1 MAYTINKFNGEQ
13 LIVLEDGTIDTS
25 TSLGL
30 VGRNYVGYGET
41 QNENFVFLLEN
52 FSNDAPP
59 SRPLQGQIW
68 YNNTNNLVY
77 VYDGAKWAIVGAAV
91 LSDTAPLEPTAGA
104 LWLRTPVNTLNVWT
118 GTAWA
123 FIGPEAVPGFGI
135 TRARSTTV
143 EDSNGNDRPVIFL
156 EINGLP
162 IALCSS
168 VAFTVN
174 PSTPLDYFNNQI
186 LVGINMAVNAK
197 LNGSVTGSAGSA
209 DRLTT
214 GRFINN
220 VSFDG
225 QANITIK
232 ASTTNRLTKGDFITG
247 GNFDGSEPVT
257 WSVDAT
263 SANVIGKVVVRN
275 SEGGFAAGTITA
287 NLVGNLT
294 GNVTSNGTSRFNVVE
309 ANQFIGATL
318 TGNAFSASQL
328 ETPRKINGVSFDATS
343 DITVTSAAGT
353 LTGNTLNSTVTTSSL
368 TSVGTLVNLN
378 VSNAGIN
385 VGSSGQLQLL
395 TNSGTPTIR
404 SNTGILAFDIGS
416 SSTDISFVNSSTAL
430 SLGGPNAPAIL
441 GNNTTNL
448 GINGYKFNNVYAN
461 NFLGNATTST
471 LAASAT
477 NIVGGGA
484 GAIPYQTGN
493 GVTTMLGLGTAGAVL
508 TAQAGGIA
516 WAPVTRE
523 SLTKG
528 TYLNLVNTTN
538 PVISLSTFDGLTP
551 ATLSVD
557 ATTTNTAS
565 KIVARDVSGNFAA
578 GTITANL
585 TGNVTGNITGN
596 AGTATRLQ
604 TPRTINGVSF
614 DGTQNIVVE
623 ASDPNSGAPVGAI
636 LYYPSATIPV
646 GWMICD
652 GASLSTT
659 TYSLLFSKIGYTFGG
674 SGNTFRLPDLRGE
687 FIRSWDGGR
696 GVDSGRGV
704 GTFQKGTINVTDPNY
719 GSFNTSSIIGRNN
732 YPGGTSGPVDPQ
744 FNVEVGMDQVSTDSY
759 PNIMLSYVSANTPL
773 NLGTSGFS
781 YGATRPRNVALVAC
795 IKVFGEIDDP
805 DQVTASSVLAYIN
818 SIPNYQITSGA
829 SSAVGFT
836 NQVGAFR
843 DDSNYFDVF
852 PPAPKTMS
860 NLVAFIPSVNYIA
873 FAGGVNGDDSM
884 RCTYSY
890 LGDRIRVYVQNTEQ
904 RDRPAANFMA
914 IWR

>member
-143 EDSNGNDRPVIFL
+143 EDSNGDDRPVIFL

-225 QANITIK
+225 QSNITIK

-263 SANVIGKVVVRN
+263 SANVIGKIVVRN
-275 SEGGFAAGTITA
+275 SEGGFSASTITA
-287 NLVGNLT
+287 NVVGNLT
-294 GNVTSNGTSRFNVVE
+294 GNVTSTGTSRFNVVE

-328 ETPRKINGVSFDATS
+328 ETPRKINDVNFDATS
-343 DITVTSAAGT
+343 DITITAAAGT

-378 VSNAGIN
+378 ISNAGIS

-404 SNTGILAFDIGS
+404 SNTGILAFDIGAS
-416 SSTDISFVNSSTAL
+416 GPAISFVNSATAL
-430 SLGGPNAPAIL
+430 SLGGSNAPAIL
-441 GNNTTNL
+441 GDNVTNL
-448 GINGYKFNNVYAN
+448 GITGYRFDNVYAN

-471 LAASAT
+471 LAATAT
-477 NIVGGGA
+477 NIAGGGT
-484 GAIPYQTGN
+484 GAIPYQTGI
-493 GVTTMLGLGTAGAVL
+493 GVTTLLGLGTAGSVL
-508 TAQAGGIA
+508 TAQSGTIA

-538 PVISLSTFDGLTP
+538 PAISLSSFNGLTP

-565 KIVARDVSGNFAA
+565 KIVARDAIGNFAA

-585 TGNVTGNITGN
+585 TGNVTGSITGN

-604 TPRTINGVSF
+604 TPRTINGVAF

-623 ASDPNSGAPVGAI
+623 ARDPNSGAPVGAI

-646 GWMICD
+646 GWMMCD
-652 GASLSTT
+652 GASISTT
-659 TYSLLFSKIGYTFGG
+659 TFSLLFSKIGYSYGG
-674 SGNTFRLPDLRGE
+674 SGNTFKLPDLRGE
-687 FIRSWDGGR
+687 FIRSWDGTR
-696 GVDSGRGV
+696 GVDPSRTV
-704 GTFQKGTINVTDPNY
+704 GSFQKSSVVPFDP
-719 GSFNTSSIIGRNN
+719 SITSRN
-732 YPGGTSGPVDPQ
+732 PAGLVA
-744 FNVEVGMDQVSTDSY
+744 STDGDRTS
-759 PNIMLSYVSANTPL
+759 NVRSAGFDAVDYSLYNPFVGLTQGAFGGQPYYGL
-773 NLGTSGFS
+773 NDGGWEA
-781 YGATRPRNVALVAC
+781 GGTRPRNIALVAC
-795 IKVFGEIDDP
+795 IKVFGEIDEP

-836 NQVGAFR
+836 NQVGSFNFN
-843 DDSNYFDVF
+843 SNYFDVF
-852 PPAPKTMS
+852 PPAGKTMT
-860 NLVAFIPSVNYIA
+860 NIVAFIPSVNYIA
-873 FAGGVNGDDSM
+873 YAGVVNGDDSTV
-884 RCTYSY
+884 CTYSY

-904 RDRPAANFMA
+904 RDIPAANFMA

>member
-1 MAYTINKFNGEQ
+1 
-13 LIVLEDGTIDTS
+13 
-25 TSLGL
+25 
-30 VGRNYVGYGET
+30 
-41 QNENFVFLLEN
+41 
-52 FSNDAPP
+52 
-59 SRPLQGQIW
+59 
-68 YNNTNNLVY
+68 
-77 VYDGAKWAIVGAAV
+77 
-91 LSDTAPLEPTAGA
+91 
-104 LWLRTPVNTLNVWT
+104 
-118 GTAWA
+118 
-123 FIGPEAVPGFGI
+123 
-135 TRARSTTV
+135 
-143 EDSNGNDRPVIFL
+143 
-156 EINGLP
+156 
-162 IALCSS
+162 
-168 VAFTVN
+168 
-174 PSTPLDYFNNQI
+174 
-186 LVGINMAVNAK
+186 MAVNAK

-232 ASTTNRLTKGDFITG
+232 ASTTNRLTKGDFING

>member
-104 LWLRTPVNTLNVWT
+104 LWLRTPINTLNVWT
-118 GTAWA
+118 GAAWA

-174 PSTPLDYFNNQI
+174 PSTPLDYFNNEI

-225 QANITIK
+225 QSNITIK

-275 SEGGFAAGTITA
+275 SEGGFSASTITA
-287 NLVGNLT
+287 NVVGNLT
-294 GNVTSNGTSRFNVVE
+294 GNVTSTGSSRFNVVE

-328 ETPRKINGVSFDATS
+328 ETPRKINGVNFDATS
-343 DITVTSAAGT
+343 DITVTAAAGT
-353 LTGNTLNSTVTTSSL
+353 LTGNTLNSTVITSSL

-395 TNSGTPTIR
+395 TNNGTPTIR
-404 SNTGILAFDIGS
+404 SNTGTLAFDIGAS
-416 SSTDISFVNSSTAL
+416 GPAISFVNSATAL

-441 GNNTTNL
+441 GDNVTNL
-448 GINGYKFNNVYAN
+448 GATGYKFNNVYAN

-484 GAIPYQTGN
+484 GAIPYQTGI
-493 GVTTMLGLGTAGAVL
+493 GITAMLGLGTAGAVL
-508 TAQAGGIA
+508 TAQAGTIA

-528 TYLNLVNTTN
+528 TYLNLVNSTN
-538 PVISLSTFDGLTP
+538 PAISLSTFDGLTP

-565 KIVARDVSGNFAA
+565 KIVARDSSGNFAA
-578 GTITANL
+578 GTITASL
-585 TGNVTGNITGN
+585 VGNVTGGVTGN

-604 TPRTINGVSF
+604 TPRTINGVAF
-614 DGTQNIVVE
+614 DGTTNITIE
-623 ASDPNSGAPVGAI
+623 ANDPNSGAPVGSI
-636 LYYPSATIPV
+636 LYYPSSTVPV

-652 GASLSTT
+652 GALLSTT
-659 TYSLLFSKIGYTFGG
+659 SFSLLFSKIGYTFGG
-674 SGNTFRLPDLRGE
+674 SGSGFKLPDLRGE

-696 GVDSGRGV
+696 GVDPSRDV
-704 GTFQKGTINVTDPNY
+704 GSFQKSSVVPFDP
-719 GSFNTSSIIGRNN
+719 SITSRN
-732 YPGGTSGPVDPQ
+732 PAGLVA
-744 FNVEVGMDQVSTDSY
+744 STDGDRIA
-759 PNIMLSYVSANTPL
+759 NVRSAGFDAVDYDLYAPFVGLTQGAAGGQPYYAL
-773 NLGTSGFS
+773 NAGGWE
-781 YGATRPRNVALVAC
+781 GGGTRPRNIALVAC
-795 IKVFGEIDDP
+795 IKVYGDVDEP
-805 DQVTASSVLAYIN
+805 DQVSAANIINYVN
-818 SIPNYQITSGA
+818 SIPNYQIVSGS

-852 PPAPKTMS
+852 PPSGKSMA

-884 RCTYSY
+884 RCTWTS
-890 LGDRIRVYVQNTEQ
+890 LADRIRVYVQNTEQ
-904 RDRPAANFMA
+904 RDRPAANFMG